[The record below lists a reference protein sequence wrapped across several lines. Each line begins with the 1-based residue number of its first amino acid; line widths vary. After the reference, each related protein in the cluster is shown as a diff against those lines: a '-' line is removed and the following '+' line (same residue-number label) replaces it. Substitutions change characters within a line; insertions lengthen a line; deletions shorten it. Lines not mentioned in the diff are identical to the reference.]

1 MQIVPIMAHTLT
13 SRPVITT
20 GRDTITLKAKLPV
33 NRNAVE
39 VYADGRVLESAYPDD
54 GEEIEIKIAKNED
67 VVKVYRPENWDFFNV
82 LRDKMK
88 W

>member
-20 GRDTITLKAKLPV
+20 GRDTITLKAKLPG
-33 NRNAVE
+33 NRTAVE
-39 VYADGRVLESAYPDD
+39 VYGDGIALQTAYPDD
-54 GEEIEIKIAKNED
+54 GDEIEIKIAKNAD